1 MRLIETGDD
10 AAAVRKQAL
19 ALLARREHSSAELR
33 AKLAAKGFSTDSINA
48 ALSGLDQE
56 GWLKDER
63 FVETFIRAR
72 RERGDGPVKIRAE
85 LRERGI
91 DDELIAAH
99 IDVRDPVWQQSLE
112 RLWVKRFRAK
122 RPADFAEKGKQMRF
136 FQGRGFTAEQIR
148 AVTDRGEGRE

>member
-1 MRLIETGDD
+1 LRLIEAEGD

-19 ALLARREHSSAELR
+19 ALLARREHSGAELR
-33 AKLAAKGFSTDSINA
+33 EKLAAKGFSADLINTT
-48 ALSGLDQE
+48 LSDLDRE

-63 FVETFIRAR
+63 FVEAFIRTR

-91 DDELIAAH
+91 GDVLIAAH
-99 IDVRDPVWQQSLE
+99 LDARDPAWQQYLE

-122 RPADFAEKGKQMRF
+122 RPADFAEKGRQMRF
-136 FQGRGFTAEQIR
+136 FQGRGFTVEQIR
-148 AVTDRGEGRE
+148 AVTERGEGKE

>member
-1 MRLIETGDD
+1 LIETEAN

-33 AKLAAKGFSTDSINA
+33 AKLAAKGFSTDLINA

-91 DDELIAAH
+91 GDELIAVHLDAC
-99 IDVRDPVWQQSLE
+99 DPAWQHSLE
-112 RLWVKRFRAK
+112 RLWIKRFRAK
-122 RPADFAEKGKQMRF
+122 RPVDFAEKGRQMRF

-148 AVTDRGEGRE
+148 AVMERGEGQE